1 MSYARSLRSLVAGL
15 ALSAPVLALPAILPA
30 ALIADEAHADPT
42 QSRFAVIDT
51 RRAIM
56 ETEEGLRVQA
66 NLKKLF
72 DAKQVELSERE
83 QKLQQEG
90 EAIAKEEKA
99 KGASPAIDQKKNEW
113 RQKAAALQETLMEY
127 QREMQR
133 KEAEL
138 TTPMFQKMITLVKR
152 VASTDGYDLVVDK
165 AAVPYFRADLDITD
179 KVIQMYNAD
188 GGAGVADPKAPV
200 TPPAKKD
207 DAKKPAEAPKKE
219 EPKK

>member
-1 MSYARSLRSLVAGL
+1 MSLVRSFRSLVAGAAL
-15 ALSAPVLALPAILPA
+15 TLPATLGVAALVAAAPALSARA
-30 ALIADEAHADPT
+30 EGT

-56 ETEEGLRVQA
+56 DTEEGLRVQA

-72 DAKQVELSERE
+72 DAKQVELSEKE

-99 KGASPAIDQKKNEW
+99 KGASPAIEQKKLDW

-165 AAVPYFRADLDITD
+165 AAVPYYRADLDITD
-179 KVIQMYNAD
+179 KVIQMYNSD
-188 GGAGVADPKAPV
+188 GGAGVADPKAP
-200 TPPAKKD
+200 PPAKKEE
-207 DAKKPAEAPKKE
+207 KKPDAPKKE
-219 EPKK
+219 DAPKK

>member
-1 MSYARSLRSLVAGL
+1 MSLARSIRSLVASV
-15 ALSAPVLALPAILPA
+15 AFALPLAGASLGAAAAMPA
-30 ALIADEAHADPT
+30 DARAEGT

-56 ETEEGLRVQA
+56 DTEEGLRVQA

-72 DAKQVELSERE
+72 DAKQVELSEKE

-99 KGASPAIDQKKNEW
+99 KGASPAIEQKKLEW

-138 TTPMFQKMITLVKR
+138 TTPMFQKMVTLVKR

-165 AAVPYFRADLDITD
+165 AAVPYYRADLDITD

-188 GGAGVADPKAPV
+188 GGVGAAPA
-200 TPPAKKD
+200 PAKKP
-207 DAKKPAEAPKKE
+207 DAPAPKKDE
-219 EPKK
+219 TPKK